1 MMNAPHDLLS
11 AVDRLQRRR
20 PALAFIVAVL
30 KKFSDDQAGN
40 LAALL
45 AYYAFLAILPLLLV
59 LVTVLDLVLSHDP
72 ALRDQVLDS
81 ALRYYPALRSQLVG
95 SVHSLNRSGFALVFG
110 LIASF
115 LGARGVARVAQNAF
129 NAVWEVPFA
138 RRPQFPWSLLRG
150 IGLIL
155 VVGLGQIVTG
165 ILSGFAGGV
174 GHAITRAGPEVG
186 AAALALVLNVGLF
199 WLAFRLATASEV
211 SWRDLRLGAMLAAG
225 SWQVLQ
231 LVGGYVL
238 DHLLHHSSA
247 LYGVFGVV
255 LGLLAWLYLQ
265 ARITLYAIEASTVH
279 AWRLW
284 PRGLLPPLT
293 EQDQRA
299 YKLYAQVTR
308 QSPAD

>member
-1 MMNAPHDLLS
+1 MNTPQDMLR

-20 PALAFIVAVL
+20 PALAFVVAVL

-59 LVTVLDLVLSHDP
+59 LVTVLDIVLSHDP
-72 ALRDQVLDS
+72 GLRAKVLDS
-81 ALRYYPALRSQLVG
+81 ALRYYPVLRTQLVG
-95 SVHSLNRSGFALVFG
+95 SVHSLNRSGLALVVG

-129 NAVWEVPFA
+129 NAVWEVPFE

-150 IGLIL
+150 LGLIL
-155 VVGLGQIVTG
+155 AVGLGQIITG

-186 AAALALVLNVGLF
+186 AAVLSLVLNVGLF

-211 SWRDLRLGAMLAAG
+211 SWRDLRLGAMLAAV

-255 LGLLAWLYLQ
+255 LGLLVWLYLQ
-265 ARITLYAIEASTVH
+265 ARITLYAIEASTVN

-299 YKLYAQVTR
+299 YKLYAQATR
-308 QSPAD
+308 RSAAD